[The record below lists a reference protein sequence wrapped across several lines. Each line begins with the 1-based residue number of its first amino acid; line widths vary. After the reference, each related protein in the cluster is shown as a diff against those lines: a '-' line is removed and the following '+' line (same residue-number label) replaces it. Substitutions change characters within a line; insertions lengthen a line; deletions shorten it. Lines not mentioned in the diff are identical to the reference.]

1 MSYILEALQK
11 SERKRQKDSVPD
23 LQAVHVPD
31 ADKKDKRPLWP
42 WLLVVVLIV
51 NAVLLATFLPFFRD
65 DGFLTARRLIE
76 NQEQSASPQDLAGKS
91 PANKPTAEPFSV
103 KSDTLTP
110 ATAERLLPAELQT
123 EKPVEINSLS
133 PEISATHHP
142 VATEQSPHVLNSNT
156 GNPLAVNTVGVNP
169 SSEIAGRKT
178 HTAGNTTAAP
188 VDILQPTDL
197 TEAEDELI
205 AEHGPIAAAKEIP
218 LFGNLPQSLR
228 QHLPELSISFLAYS
242 RKPSERIVSING
254 RIMREGQT
262 IADDLT
268 LEKITSAGA
277 VLNYRGDRFLLEVF

>member
-1 MSYILEALQK
+1 
-11 SERKRQKDSVPD
+11 
-23 LQAVHVPD
+23 
-31 ADKKDKRPLWP
+31 
-42 WLLVVVLIV
+42 
-51 NAVLLATFLPFFRD
+51 LA
-65 DGFLTARRLIE
+65 E
-76 NQEQSASPQDLAGKS
+76 KS
-91 PANKPTAEPFSV
+91 PANEPAKKALSV
-103 KSDTLTP
+103 KSNTPSP
-110 ATAERLLPAELQT
+110 ATAEKLLPAEVQT
-123 EKPVEINSLS
+123 EKGGEINT
-133 PEISATHHP
+133 PIAEIPATRHP

-169 SSEIAGRKT
+169 SSEIAGRKI

-218 LFGNLPQSLR
+218 LFGDLPQSLR

-254 RIMREGQT
+254 RIIREGQT
-262 IADDLT
+262 IADNLT
-268 LEKITSAGA
+268 LEKITSVGA